1 MPKKILFESAV
12 HQFLGAGS
20 RLQQAWRAE
29 SPARAERLARWLA
42 ALRLSHPGSGLLHVA
57 WTEPAAGETTVD
69 FRGAR
74 FYTRGDT
81 AAHAELQT
89 QRGFAAAGDAV
100 QTENR
105 AFFDAALQTVLRTAG
120 FTAPETPGA
129 ENENLPADA
138 ARKAAEEAFHDAWAA
153 SEDIAHIDLR
163 QRNEACT
170 APEMRHIMRTLGD
183 LHGKTL
189 LDLGCGLGEAAV
201 YFGLCGA
208 TVTATDVSPGMCDL
222 TQRLAAR
229 HGVKLETQV
238 SAAEDLRL
246 CDRQFDIVHLA
257 NTLHHVD
264 LEATLDRV
272 LPHLRP
278 GGVFVSWD
286 PVAYN
291 PLINVYRRI
300 ATEVRTP
307 DEHPLRLRDV
317 RAIAARLERPEI
329 RWFWLTTLAV
339 FLWMV
344 AVQGLR
350 PNRVRLWK
358 RVIDDADRLR
368 WLYAPLARLDAF
380 LLEWL
385 PFLRPLC
392 WNVVI
397 IGRKPSRPPAA

>member
-12 HQFLGAGS
+12 HQFLGAG
-20 RLQQAWRAE
+20 RRRQEQWRTVA
-29 SPARAERLARWLA
+29 PHRAARLAAWLNGLSLEHPEA
-42 ALRLSHPGSGLLHVA
+42 GRLRVTWTAPIAGSA
-57 WTEPAAGETTVD
+57 TVD

-81 AAHAELQT
+81 ATHAAQQAAQEL
-89 QRGFAAAGDAV
+89 AAGGDRVAAR
-100 QTENR
+100 NR
-105 AFFDAALQTVLRTAG
+105 EFFDAALHDVLVAAQLFPTADPVESG
-120 FTAPETPGA
+120 G
-129 ENENLPADA
+129 PADA
-138 ARKAAEEAFHDAWAA
+138 GRKAVEEAFHDAWAA
-153 SEDIAHIDLR
+153 SEDIAAIDVR
-163 QRNEACT
+163 RRNEACT
-170 APEMRHIMRTLGD
+170 APEMRHICRALGD
-183 LHGKTL
+183 LRGRTL

-201 YFGLCGA
+201 YFALQGA
-208 TVTATDVSPGMCDL
+208 TVTASDVSPGMCDAAR
-222 TQRLAAR
+222 RLAAA
-229 HGVKLETQV
+229 HGARLDTHV

-246 CDRQFDIVHLA
+246 GERQFDIVHLA
-257 NTLHHVD
+257 NTLHHAD
-264 LEATLDRV
+264 IAATLDRV

-291 PLINVYRRI
+291 PLINLYRRI

-307 DEHPLRLRDV
+307 DEHPLRLHDV
-317 RAIAARLERPEI
+317 RAIAGRLEGVEV

-344 AVQGLR
+344 TVQGLR

-358 RVIDDADRLR
+358 RVIDDAERLR
-368 WLYAPLARLDAF
+368 WLYAPLERADRV

-397 IGRKPSRPPAA
+397 LGRRPQPAPADR